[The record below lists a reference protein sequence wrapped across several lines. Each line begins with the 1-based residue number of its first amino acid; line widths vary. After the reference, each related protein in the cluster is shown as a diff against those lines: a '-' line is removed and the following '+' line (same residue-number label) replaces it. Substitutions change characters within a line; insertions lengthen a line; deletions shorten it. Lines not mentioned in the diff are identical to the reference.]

1 MSEKHFVLVCDTNL
15 EWLMQDE
22 LLLPI
27 VQKDNNKQISLR
39 QCYILLNELAEENKQ
54 LKQENAKFARF
65 IRRNHAVGMIHRIL
79 TGDVK

>member
-1 MSEKHFVLVCDTNL
+1 MSEKDFVLVCDTNL

-39 QCYILLNELAEENKQ
+39 QCYILLNELTEENRQ
-54 LKQENAKFARF
+54 LKQKYDKVTRF

-79 TGDVK
+79 TEE